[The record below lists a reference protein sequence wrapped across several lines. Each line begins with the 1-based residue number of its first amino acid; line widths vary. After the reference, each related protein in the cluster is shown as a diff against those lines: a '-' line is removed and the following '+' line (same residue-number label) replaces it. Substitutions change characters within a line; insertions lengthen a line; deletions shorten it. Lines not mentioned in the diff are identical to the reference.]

1 MGYRHRDSVPSLKE
15 PHMEFFDS
23 LMQLDWTRA
32 ARFWLL
38 VGAAVSAWNAAVLFG
53 RAFATHRA
61 SK

>member
-1 MGYRHRDSVPSLKE
+1 
-15 PHMEFFDS
+15 MEFFDS

-38 VGAAVSAWNAAVLFG
+38 VGAGASAWNAAVLFG

>member
-1 MGYRHRDSVPSLKE
+1 
-15 PHMEFFDS
+15 MESFHS

-32 ARFWLL
+32 LRFWLL
-38 VGAAVSAWNAAVLFG
+38 VGTGVSAWNATLMFG

>member
-1 MGYRHRDSVPSLKE
+1 
-15 PHMEFFDS
+15 MEIFHS

-38 VGAAVSAWNAAVLFG
+38 VGTGVSAWNAAVLFG